1 MDFIRKLLT
10 PNPKKRITIE
20 QIKKH
25 PFYFQG
31 IEILKERRIEYDEE
45 ENHLQALRRLE
56 GLGLIRE
63 HLRKGTYNNITTSYY
78 LILNKIKYE
87 KYLEIIDKRK
97 VIINESDYAEE
108 ICGTESPVT
117 GYTERKED
125 IEFLMFK

>member
-1 MDFIRKLLT
+1 M

-25 PFYFQG
+25 SFYIQG
-31 IEILKERRIEYDEE
+31 LEILKERRIEYDEE
-45 ENHLQALRRLE
+45 EIHLQALEILE
-56 GLGLIRE
+56 GLGLNKDIIRE
-63 HLRKGTYNNITTSYY
+63 HLKKGNYNHITTSYY

-87 KYLEIIDKRK
+87 KYIEITDKRK

-125 IEFLMFK
+125 LEFQMFK

>member
-1 MDFIRKLLT
+1 M

-25 PFYFQG
+25 SFYIQG
-31 IEILKERRIEYDEE
+31 LEILKERRIVYDDEE
-45 ENHLQALRRLE
+45 IHLQAIQSLE
-56 GLGLIRE
+56 GLGLNKEIIRE
-63 HLRKGTYNNITTSYY
+63 NLKKGTYNHITTSYY

-87 KYLEIIDKRK
+87 KYIEITDKRK

-125 IEFLMFK
+125 LEFQMFK